1 MARSK
6 NPHPTELHHSNT
18 QYILI
23 ESIHLN
29 LSFPAVPL
37 DHEGHQAWDEHTLNP
52 PDYSPSWGI
61 WRRFSVT
68 FFKQASAC
76 DVLLMVWICQ
86 GQGKQSSCPLHPP
99 LRCFN
104 TSPAVRRDSLAPNL
118 SSPSIPALRV
128 GTAADWTDVGRA
140 LPTATG
146 QRKHQEWRICGS
158 LVFKSTFI
166 DQRTA
171 TFTFLSTLMLS
182 DTSSIRN
189 ETAST
194 PSLIY
199 H

>member
-1 MARSK
+1 MRRA
-6 NPHPTELHHSNT
+6 
-18 QYILI
+18 YIKSPRLQPI
-23 ESIHLN
+23 LMRLEKLQCHFFLTGISMRCSSDGVN
-29 LSFPAVPL
+29 LSRPGEAIQL
-37 DHEGHQAWDEHTLNP
+37 STAP
-52 PDYSPSWGI
+52 PP
-61 WRRFSVT
+61 
-68 FFKQASAC
+68 
-76 DVLLMVWICQ
+76 
-86 GQGKQSSCPLHPP
+86 
-99 LRCFN
+99 RCFN
-104 TSPAVRRDSLAPNL
+104 TSPAMRRDSLAPNL
-118 SSPSIPALRV
+118 SSPSIPALHV